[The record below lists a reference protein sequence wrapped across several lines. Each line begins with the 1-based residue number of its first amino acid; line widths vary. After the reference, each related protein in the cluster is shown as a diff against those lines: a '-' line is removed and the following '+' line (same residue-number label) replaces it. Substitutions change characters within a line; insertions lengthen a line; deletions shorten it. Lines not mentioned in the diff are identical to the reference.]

1 MIKSMYSG
9 VYGCTKEGYT
19 RKGRFVFSLK
29 SDYTTIHEISFSIW
43 LAARTFSS

>member
-1 MIKSMYSG
+1 MYSG

-29 SDYTTIHEISFSIW
+29 FDYTTLHETDFSIW
-43 LAARTFSS
+43 FPA